1 MRVITEK
8 IVLGII
14 IKLSF
19 YFLYIILLFANHYSW
34 AKQGITD
41 STAIVFSDERQSIE
55 MVAGLPKPPFII
67 DENGAGLQLDLIR
80 QAFTSVNY
88 SVNFSHVPAGRSI
101 TSFKRFNAD
110 GITLLPQDYN
120 YPSIYVS
127 KPYISYQN
135 VAVSLADNNFIIDQ
149 VTGLKGKSIIAFQN
163 AKKFMGS
170 EYNTSVGYASTY
182 REFSDQIKQINM
194 LFSRRIEVIILDVS
208 IFKHFI
214 KSHVGGRYDQIFN
227 IHYIFEERDYAAGF
241 RNKAYRDLFDS
252 GIINIKEQGIYQQVI
267 ERYM

>member
-1 MRVITEK
+1 MGVVIN
-8 IVLGII
+8 VNL
-14 IKLSF
+14 
-19 YFLYIILLFANHYSW
+19 YFSLIILLLNAS
-34 AKQGITD
+34 
-41 STAIVFSDERQSIE
+41 FSLASDYNIENTSKEQSQAQQNIE
-55 MVAGLPKPPFII
+55 MLAGLPKPPFII
-67 DENGAGLQLDLIR
+67 EKNGAGLQLDLIR
-80 QAFTSVNY
+80 QAFDSVNY

-110 GITLLPQDYN
+110 GITLLPKDYN

-135 VAVSLADNNFIIDQ
+135 VAVSLADNHFIIDH

-163 AKKFMGS
+163 AKKFMS
-170 EYNTSVGYASTY
+170 AEYNTSVGYASTY

-214 KSHVGGRYDQIFN
+214 KSHVGGRYDQAFN

-241 RNKAYRDLFDS
+241 RNEAYRDLFDL
-252 GIINIKEQGIYQQVI
+252 GISKIKAQGIYQQVI